1 MSKFW
6 KIIVLI
12 ALVLAAMMLIT
23 FLVPDI
29 NRFASALAAKNKLPI
44 WLVGLASPI
53 LYVLA
58 KFKDML
64 GALMGESDTEK
75 DIRAKNEDIK
85 AQLAQLEK
93 SVQSLDAWR
102 KDEIDRRM
110 KQIDA
115 INTTVT
121 SMEGREKVL
130 DQSIGGLMQR
140 REALK
145 NVIREDPGTIE

>member
-1 MSKFW
+1 MAKFW
-6 KIIVLI
+6 KIVVVI
-12 ALVLAAMMLIT
+12 ALILAAMMLIT

-29 NRFASALAAKNKLPI
+29 NKFASGLAAKNKLPI

-53 LYVLA
+53 LYALA

-64 GALMGESDTEK
+64 GSIMGDSNTEK
-75 DIRAKNEDIK
+75 DIRGKNEEIK
-85 AQLAQLEK
+85 AKLADLEK
-93 SVQSLDAWR
+93 SVQSLDTWR
-102 KDEIDRRM
+102 RDEIDRRM
-110 KQIDA
+110 KQVDSL
-115 INTTVT
+115 NTTVN

-145 NVIREDPGTIE
+145 NAIREDPGTIE

>member
-6 KIIVLI
+6 KIIVII
-12 ALVLAAMMLIT
+12 ALILAAMMLIT

-29 NRFASALAAKNKLPI
+29 NKFASALAAKNKLPI

-53 LYVLA
+53 LYALT

-64 GALMGESDTEK
+64 ASITGESETEK
-75 DIRAKNEDIK
+75 DIRGKNEEIK
-85 AQLAQLEK
+85 AKLADLEK

-110 KQIDA
+110 TRIND
-115 INTTVT
+115 INTTVS
-121 SMEGREKVL
+121 SMVGREKVL
-130 DQSIGGLMQR
+130 DQSIDGLLQR
-140 REALK
+140 REGLK